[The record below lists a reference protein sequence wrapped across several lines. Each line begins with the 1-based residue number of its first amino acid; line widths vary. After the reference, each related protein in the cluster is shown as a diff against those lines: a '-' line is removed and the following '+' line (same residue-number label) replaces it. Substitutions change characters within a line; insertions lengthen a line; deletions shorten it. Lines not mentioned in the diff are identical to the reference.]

1 MVIFVWASMFYHKQ
15 YIRPEEICFDSAIAG
30 NYCLVTKSI
39 LKMCQTV
46 LTSVKIFGATT
57 FSGKLFLT
65 VTFIIVQIFE
75 IQKKNAEL
83 DYIYFLLH

>member
-1 MVIFVWASMFYHKQ
+1 
-15 YIRPEEICFDSAIAG
+15 
-30 NYCLVTKSI
+30 
-39 LKMCQTV
+39 MCQTV